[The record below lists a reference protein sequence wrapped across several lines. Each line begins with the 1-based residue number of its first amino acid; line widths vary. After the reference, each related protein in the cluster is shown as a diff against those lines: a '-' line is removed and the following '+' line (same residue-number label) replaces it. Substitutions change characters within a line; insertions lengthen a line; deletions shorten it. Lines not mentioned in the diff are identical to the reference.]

1 MSNTSYIRLLNKAKV
16 NNDRIYYNLN
26 IPVDICNDLRLETGD
41 KILIKQH
48 NDNIIIKRAD
58 V

>member
-1 MSNTSYIRLLNKAKV
+1 MIMTNTSYIRLLNRAKV

-41 KILIKQH
+41 KIL
-48 NDNIIIKRAD
+48 NNIMIT
-58 V
+58 